1 MIVSVIV
8 RYTQSEW
15 DSVEREAYDPDFIG
29 IRADAQEAHA
39 FARDCRMKDSTSVYV
54 VRKIRI
60 R

>member
-29 IRADAQEAHA
+29 IRAYGWEAHA
-39 FARDCRMKDSTSVYV
+39 FARECRMKDSRNVYV

-60 R
+60 K